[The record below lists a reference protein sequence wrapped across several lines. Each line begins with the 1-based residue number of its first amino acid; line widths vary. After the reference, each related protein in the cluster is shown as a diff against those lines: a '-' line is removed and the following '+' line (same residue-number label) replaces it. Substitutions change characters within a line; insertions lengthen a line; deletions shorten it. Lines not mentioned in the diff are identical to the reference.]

1 MPLTRFF
8 ALVVTLSVLAS
19 CTAPLATPLPT
30 PTASTPTPSP
40 SISTPSPSPTA
51 TPEPTRLVGTALV
64 PTLTPRSQFASLG
77 ITLDLPGQIG
87 QPAESRVW
95 RAEAFV
101 ADSLYASRAA
111 TALGMSGDG
120 FVGAAPGG
128 GPAWRLWWSSDGA
141 LAVNTASGEVL
152 YFAGTRDDGPRPAG
166 AAQADPAG
174 ALESLV
180 RALGSNAGF
189 GPQPGYLKA
198 FRGTE
203 ATASLMEFAD
213 GTWTSPGSRDAAIIF
228 PRYNDPLQR
237 ELTIYDT
244 DEVGLITSRL
254 RPVGLV
260 HRPLGPLVGGEIYR
274 ITTFGDAVKELR
286 ASPQRFL
293 RLLSVAPNEPV
304 TLAVNAAEVVFGY
317 AWAQTLPGDLRRA
330 GRTLVPVWVFP
341 AAGTTASGAFVSA
354 MFTVDAVVPEMR
366 APLASGVL
374 SVDADFLLRRQL
386 AQLGARRPEHR
397 DPKLVAQEFIG
408 PACAVE
414 LTAQDADRYAGA
426 ATCNGAGVTLT
437 VSRAFPGL
445 PESIWYVSDLR
456 K

>member
-1 MPLTRFF
+1 M
-8 ALVVTLSVLAS
+8 VVTLSLLAS
-19 CTAPLATPLPT
+19 CTLPLATPSPT
-30 PTASTPTPSP
+30 PTASTRTPSP
-40 SISTPSPSPTA
+40 STTPSPSATA
-51 TPEPTRLVGTALV
+51 TPEPTRLMGTALV
-64 PTLTPRSQFASLG
+64 PTLIPKSEFASLA
-77 ITLDLPGQIG
+77 ITLDLPGAIG

-101 ADSLYASRAA
+101 ADSLHASRVA
-111 TALGMSGDG
+111 TALGMSGAG

-141 LAVNTASGEVL
+141 LAINTESGEVL
-152 YFAGTRDDGPRPAG
+152 FFAGARDDGPRPAG
-166 AAQADPAG
+166 PAQADQAG

-180 RALGSNAGF
+180 RVLGSNASF

-203 ATASLMEFAD
+203 ATASLMEFAG
-213 GTWTSPGSRDAAIIF
+213 GTWTSPGTRDAAIIF
-228 PRYNDPLQR
+228 ARYNDPLQR

-244 DEVGLITSRL
+244 DEVGLFTSRL

-260 HRPLGPLVGGEIYR
+260 HRPIGRLVGGEIYQ
-274 ITTFGDAVKELR
+274 ITTFGDALKELR

-304 TLAVNAAEVVFGY
+304 TIAVNAAEVVFGY

-354 MFTVDAVVPEMR
+354 IFTVDAVVPEMR
-366 APLASGVL
+366 APPASGAL
-374 SVDADFLLRRQL
+374 NIDADFLLRQQL
-386 AQLGARRPEHR
+386 AQLGGRRPEPR
-397 DPKLVAQEFIG
+397 DAKQVAQDFIG
-408 PACAVE
+408 PGCGAVE
-414 LTAQDADRYAGA
+414 LLAQDADRYTGA
-426 ATCNGAGVTLT
+426 ATCNGARVTLT